1 MDKHRTGLR
10 ERMAPWLHST
20 ARGYDDRSAELMT
33 RRGRI
38 NKDALQG
45 DPDAQTELARVK
57 VAQRRLATQEK
68 VRLAALN
75 DQPNLIVPGHLLMVA
90 HALVLSSEDPEER
103 QRHDAAVEAVAMEI
117 VRIYEERVG
126 ATVKDVSRPN
136 LAREAGLTDWPGFD
150 LQSHR
155 PRRLQVP
162 SAARAIEMRGN
173 KWAAAC
179 NHRDRNWLCVA
190 YDCTITRSK
199 LVRVQDPFGQLLAK
213 QPGDVVIG
221 ESQLQSVDRDQESG
235 GRK

>member
-1 MDKHRTGLR
+1 
-10 ERMAPWLHST
+10 MAPWLHST
-20 ARGYDDRSAELMT
+20 ARGYDYRSAESMT

-57 VAQRRLATQEK
+57 VAQRRLTTQEK

-75 DQPNLIVPGHLLMVA
+75 DAPNLIVPGHLLMVA
-90 HALVLSSEDPEER
+90 HALVLPGDDPEKR
-103 QRHDAAVEAVAMEI
+103 QRHDAPVEAVAMEI
-117 VRIYEERVG
+117 ARIYEERVG

-136 LAREAGLTDWPGFD
+136 LARQAGLTDWPGFD

-162 SAARAIEMRGN
+162 SARTIEVKGHAGGDAIEMRGN
-173 KWAAAC
+173 EWAAAC
-179 NHRDRNWLCVA
+179 KHRDRNWLYVA
-190 YDCTITRSK
+190 YDCTTAHPK

-213 QPGDVVIG
+213 QSGDVVIG
-221 ESQLQSVDRDQESG
+221 ESQLQSVDRDQVS
-235 GRK
+235 RNSK